1 MFVRCTFFKVVP
13 EKLEELKQLYSKEV
27 IPVVKQQPGNLDI
40 RLLEPVDKA
49 DDLISISEWKTSA
62 DAEAYDRSGLYQQLV
77 HKFDGLFTKA
87 PVLKTYNVERVTE
100 PAL

>member
-13 EKLEELKQLYSKEV
+13 DKLEEVKQLYTKEV
-27 IPVVKQQPGNLDI
+27 IPVVKQQAGNLDI

-49 DDLISISEWKTSA
+49 DDFISISEWKTSA
-62 DAEAYDRSGLYQQLV
+62 DAEAYDQSGLYQQLV
-77 HKFDGLFTKA
+77 HKFEGLFTKT
-87 PVLKTYNVERVTE
+87 PVLKAYHVIQVAE